1 MIEQSKPYKSRHNTP
16 ATIQQESIQNIQIA
30 QKWIEKESLKLL
42 KAIIRDV
49 CIENE
54 MDGIDRVDEI
64 DGIDKLDDGRGDMHA
79 ILNEDYWAR
88 IGNSGRS

>member
-1 MIEQSKPYKSRHNTP
+1 M
-16 ATIQQESIQNIQIA
+16 
-30 QKWIEKESLKLL
+30 KLL

-79 ILNEDYWAR
+79 ILNEDY
-88 IGNSGRS
+88 

>member
-1 MIEQSKPYKSRHNTP
+1 
-16 ATIQQESIQNIQIA
+16 
-30 QKWIEKESLKLL
+30 
-42 KAIIRDV
+42 
-49 CIENE
+49 